1 LPVGLTSAFATDT
14 AKIRG
19 WESFYRKT
27 VTKDGVPPF
36 TDVIQQLVVFLEP
49 PMAAASKGQLLNAT
63 WKSNRWSV
71 G

>member
-1 LPVGLTSAFATDT
+1 M

-36 TDVIQQLVVFLEP
+36 TDVIQQLSSFFGT
-49 PMAAASKGQLLNAT
+49 S
-63 WKSNRWSV
+63 S
-71 G
+71 